1 MHTAASIITLAKQS
15 KGARAGPS
23 DAPPGADYAS
33 TAGSE
38 AWLIRSGAGRVAAVV
53 LGVLVLA
60 GCARPHVSPI
70 LPPPYRAQIAARYDA
85 TWQSLIRALA
95 RENFP
100 LRAVARDSGVIA
112 TDEIVTPIGLY
123 ADCGRYGDVGVEG
136 EALVSFTV
144 FAQANGEDT
153 EVQINSKMRTQAHR
167 KGDSGKL
174 KPNPVLQCASTG
186 RFEANLV
193 DAVRAGVRH

>member
-1 MHTAASIITLAKQS
+1 MPTAVSTITPVASAS
-15 KGARAGPS
+15 KGA
-23 DAPPGADYAS
+23 
-33 TAGSE
+33 
-38 AWLIRSGAGRVAAVV
+38 AAAI
-53 LGVLVLA
+53 LAVLVLA

-70 LPPPYRAQIAARYDA
+70 LPPPYRAQVPAAYDA

-95 RENFP
+95 HENFP

-123 ADCGRYGDVGVEG
+123 ADCGRYGDVRVEG

-153 EVQINSKMRTQAHR
+153 DVQINSKMRTQAHR